1 MYGVIQLFK
10 HSGRLISEKMT
21 QPNWCF
27 PRQGL
32 ESDLHIVDRKKN
44 PIHATNQIPQ

>member
-10 HSGRLISEKMT
+10 HSVRLISEKMT

-27 PRQGL
+27 SRQGL
-32 ESDLHIVDRKKN
+32 ESDLHIVGRIRN
-44 PIHATNQIPQ
+44 PIHATN